1 MPFAWRI
8 NITKNPKPGQPAIFT
23 FEETPQV
30 EIGDVIFWSNQ
41 DKVAHWPGL
50 KENATA
56 LMANQIAAHSTSP
69 VFAPGQP
76 GTITYICTLHD
87 GEEGTI
93 VVGSAPPAT
102 AGSEE

>member
-1 MPFAWRI
+1 V
-8 NITKNPKPGQPAIFT
+8 FT

-56 LMANQIAAHSTSP
+56 FTANQIAPHSTSA
-69 VFAPGQP
+69 VFAPGQT
-76 GTITYICTLHD
+76 GTISYICTLHD

-93 VVGSAPPAT
+93 VVGAAPPAT
-102 AGSEE
+102 TGTGE